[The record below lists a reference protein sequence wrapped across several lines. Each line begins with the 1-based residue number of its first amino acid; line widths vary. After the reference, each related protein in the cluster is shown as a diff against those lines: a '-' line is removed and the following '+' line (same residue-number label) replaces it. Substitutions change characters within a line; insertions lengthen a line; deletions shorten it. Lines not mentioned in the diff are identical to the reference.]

1 MNFCKRYNLLY
12 LLWRIVDNFHYLCKS
27 CSFGNFQDNEF
38 AINSN
43 TTLLNTIIYTTS
55 IIVNQEQPWRNKIMR
70 RRKEVIFL
78 WNMITWLL
86 NSRFSFW
93 TINIKANSNINF
105 IFTLNYIEILIRD
118 NLNKLDYLSFV
129 VIAPSM
135 RSTS

>member
-1 MNFCKRYNLLY
+1 MNFCNRCNLLY

-27 CSFGNFQDNEF
+27 CSFGNFRDNEF

-43 TTLLNTIIYTTS
+43 TTPLNTIIYTTS
-55 IIVNQEQPWRNKIMR
+55 IIVNEEQSWRNKIMR
-70 RRKEVIFL
+70 RRKEIIFL

-86 NSRFSFW
+86 NSRFSFR

-129 VIAPSM
+129 VIVPSM